1 MITSAARRRMNA
13 LGDRARRA
21 RLRIALRSAGLF
33 YNPPMTTT
41 ITTDRLLALIEEEL
55 PDLIALR
62 HDLHAH
68 PELGYEEHRTSEVIQ
83 RELEAAGIDFA
94 RNLAGGTGVMGHLPA
109 PGDSAIGLRADMD
122 ALPITEAT
130 GLDYSSTN
138 PGVMHACGHDGHVTM
153 LIGAARVLAKIAG
166 GQNLPRP
173 VTFVFQPAEE
183 GGAGGRKMVEDGCLT
198 GNVIGE
204 PIEHM
209 FGLHG
214 WPQLEFGLVGT
225 RTGPLLAAADFLD
238 VTITGTGSH
247 AAFPHLGHD
256 PILAAGAFIQA
267 AQQVAARNVDPLD
280 AIVVSITQI
289 HAGTT
294 HNIIP
299 DKVEM
304 HGTVRILREETQEFA
319 IRRLKEIGEG
329 IGKAHGCE
337 IEVEYSKGYPATLN
351 SAEAVEIF
359 NTVARTAL
367 GEERVVDVPQPFM
380 GGEDFA
386 FYCREVSSCFFL
398 LGLRPPEAGE
408 MPDLHQP
415 TFNFNDDAIA
425 TGVELFCRLALR
437 E

>member
-1 MITSAARRRMNA
+1 MTTT
-13 LGDRARRA
+13 
-21 RLRIALRSAGLF
+21 
-33 YNPPMTTT
+33 TTT
-41 ITTDRLLALIEEEL
+41 ITTDRLRALIEDEL
-55 PDLIALR
+55 GDLIALR

-94 RNLAGGTGVMGHLPA
+94 RNLAGGTGVLGHLPTPGA
-109 PGDSAIGLRADMD
+109 PGSPGSAPGNLAETASATTSGPTSGGRAIGLRADMD
-122 ALPITEAT
+122 ALPITEVT

-153 LIGAARVLAKIAG
+153 LLGAARVLAKIAG
-166 GQNLPRP
+166 EQDLPRP

-247 AAFPHLGHD
+247 AAWPHQGRD
-256 PILAAGAFIQA
+256 PILASAAFIQA
-267 AQQVAARNVDPLD
+267 AQHVASRNVDPLD
-280 AIVVSITQI
+280 AIVVSLTQI

-299 DKVEM
+299 DRVEM

-329 IGKAHGCE
+329 IGRAHNCR
-337 IEVEYSKGYPATLN
+337 IDVEYSKGYPVTLN

-359 NTVARTAL
+359 NATARSAL
-367 GEERVVDVPQPFM
+367 GEQRVVDVPQPFM

-386 FYCREVSSCFFL
+386 FYCHEVPSCFFL
-398 LGLRPPEAGE
+398 LGLRPREADG

-425 TGVELFCRLALR
+425 RGVELFCRLALR

>member
-1 MITSAARRRMNA
+1 MS
-13 LGDRARRA
+13 
-21 RLRIALRSAGLF
+21 
-33 YNPPMTTT
+33 TT
-41 ITTDRLLALIEEEL
+41 IATDRLRALIAEEL
-55 PDLIALR
+55 PELIALR

-83 RELEAAGIDFA
+83 RELEGAGIDFA

-109 PGDSAIGLRADMD
+109 AGDITIGLRADMD
-122 ALPITEAT
+122 ALPITEEND
-130 GLDYSSTN
+130 LDYRSTN

-153 LIGAARVLAKIAG
+153 LVGAARLLAKIASE
-166 GQNLPRP
+166 QDLPRP

-214 WPQLEFGLVGT
+214 WPWLPVGVVGT
-225 RTGPLLAAADFLD
+225 RSGPLLAAADFLD
-238 VTITGTGSH
+238 VTVTGTGSH
-247 AAFPHLGHD
+247 AAWPHQGRD
-256 PILAAGAFIQA
+256 PILAAAAFIQA
-267 AQQVAARNVDPLD
+267 AQQVASRNVDPLD
-280 AIVVSITQI
+280 AIVVSITQV

-299 DKVEM
+299 DRVEM
-304 HGTVRILREETQEFA
+304 HGTVRILSEETQGFA

-329 IGKAHGCE
+329 IGRAHDCK
-337 IEVEYSKGYPATLN
+337 IEVEYSKGYPPTVN
-351 SAEAVEIF
+351 DPEAVAVF
-359 NTVARTAL
+359 NATARAVL
-367 GEERVVDVPQPFM
+367 GEDRVVEVPDPFM

-386 FYCREVSSCFFL
+386 FYCREVPSCFFL
-398 LGLRPPEAGE
+398 LGLRPAGAE
-408 MPDLHQP
+408 RMPDLHQP
-415 TFNFNDDAIA
+415 TFNFNDEAIA

-437 E
+437 EHETQT

>member
-1 MITSAARRRMNA
+1 MS
-13 LGDRARRA
+13 
-21 RLRIALRSAGLF
+21 
-33 YNPPMTTT
+33 TTT
-41 ITTDRLLALIEEEL
+41 IATDRLRALIAEEL

-109 PGDSAIGLRADMD
+109 PGNGPESQSGGRAIGLRADMD
-122 ALPITEAT
+122 ALPITEET
-130 GLDYSSTN
+130 GLDYCSTN

-153 LIGAARVLAKIAG
+153 LIGAARILARIADE
-166 GQNLPRP
+166 QDLPRP

-183 GGAGGRKMVEDGCLT
+183 GGAGGKKMVEDGCLT

-214 WPQLEFGLVGT
+214 WPQLELGLVGT
-225 RTGPLLAAADFLD
+225 CCGPLLAAADFLD

-247 AAFPHLGHD
+247 AAWPHLGHD
-256 PILAAGAFIQA
+256 PIVAAGTFIQA
-267 AQQVAARNVDPLD
+267 AQHVASRNVDPLD
-280 AIVVSITQI
+280 AIVVSLTQI

-299 DKVEM
+299 DRVEM
-304 HGTVRILREETQEFA
+304 HGTVRILRQETQEFA

-329 IGKAHGCE
+329 IGRAHNCR
-337 IEVEYSKGYPATLN
+337 IDVEYSKGYPVTLN
-351 SAEAVEIF
+351 SPEAVKIF
-359 NTVARTAL
+359 NATARSAL
-367 GEERVVDVPQPFM
+367 GEQRVVDVPRPFM

-386 FYCREVSSCFFL
+386 FYCHEVPSCFFL
-398 LGLRPPEAGE
+398 LGLRPPEVEAVPE
-408 MPDLHQP
+408 LHQP

-425 TGVELFCRLALR
+425 MGVEMFCRLALR